1 MSAPNNPVVIIQA
14 RMGSS
19 RFPGK
24 TMTPINGMPLIGW
37 LVEGASKLAGANA
50 VAVAVP
56 DQPEDDPLHGYI
68 QSLGIPCLR
77 GPVEDVL
84 ARYHIAATA
93 LKADPVIRLC
103 ADSPLVAAEFMDRM
117 IESHIETG
125 ADLSNGVRYPLG
137 SVGEVISYRALDMM
151 HREAAAP
158 YCREHVTPYIH
169 EHPGRFKINTL
180 MPPVWMQR
188 DFRLTVDTPADMEM
202 MARLFD
208 ELGKAGLAVNFT
220 NAMAIL
226 DAKPE
231 IARINAAVQQR
242 DWRAESPAFARR

>member
-1 MSAPNNPVVIIQA
+1 MSVPNNPVVIIQA
-14 RMGSS
+14 RMGST

-24 TMTPINGMPLIGW
+24 TMHLINGTPLIGW
-37 LVEGASKLAGANA
+37 LIEGARSFVNAAA

-56 DQPEDDPLHGYI
+56 DLPEEDILCAYME
-68 QSLGIPCLR
+68 SLGVPCVR
-77 GPVEDVL
+77 GPVDDVL
-84 ARYHIAATA
+84 ARYHLAATA

-125 ADLSNGVRYPLG
+125 ADLTNGVRYPLG
-137 SVGEVISYRALDMM
+137 SVGEVISRRSLDMM
-151 HREAAAP
+151 HREATAP

-169 EHPGRFKINTL
+169 EHPDSFRINSL

-188 DFRLTVDTPADMEM
+188 DFRLTVDTAADMEM

-208 ELGKAGLAVNFT
+208 EMANAGLAMNFT
-220 NAMAIL
+220 NAMAVL
-226 DAKPE
+226 DVKPE
-231 IARINAAVQQR
+231 IARINAAVKQR
-242 DWRAESPAFARR
+242 NWRAESPIFGRR